1 MRHGAQTAADVELK
15 TASLFAVYRLYHP
28 DAAHVVHI
36 GQAAGLVL
44 AAGEG
49 DLEFAT
55 EILAVGMAEQKAHD
69 GFGIG
74 GDIEGLGAA
83 DP

>member
-1 MRHGAQTAADVELK
+1 MRHGAKTAADVGFEPLLPIFEDGNA
-15 TASLFAVYRLYHP
+15 TE
-28 DAAHVVHI
+28 VVH
-36 GQAAGLVL
+36 GNQPAGFVL
-44 AAGEG
+44 ASGEG

-55 EILAVGMAEQKAHD
+55 EILAVGVAEQKAHD